1 MKDSLSVLLTL
12 SKEEREMFEDFAK
25 QNNMSISMAI
35 EFLAMTIIRPNYKP
49 SHLFTD
55 KSYNV
60 QARLKR
66 DIHARLKKKS
76 SELGVSMKD
85 MLLDVLKQSV

>member
-1 MKDSLSVLLTL
+1 MKESLSVLLNL
-12 SKEEREMFEDFAK
+12 SKEERALFEDFANK
-25 QNNMSISMAI
+25 NNMSISMAV
-35 EFLAMTIIRPNYKP
+35 EYLAMTVIRPNYKP

-55 KSYNV
+55 TSHNI

-76 SELGVSMKD
+76 KDIGVSMKD